1 MISSTTTRVVVPG
14 GGLRGELRPPPDKSI
29 THRAVIFSALASGT
43 SRIVHPLEADD
54 CQRTAEAFRRL
65 GVAVEMDGR
74 NDWVVIGKGLYGMKE
89 TSDGTIYCGNSGTT
103 MRLVSGVLAG
113 QPFET
118 KLMGDHSLSQRPM
131 ARVVEPLLK
140 MGAEITARDGKY
152 APLHVRGRRP
162 LQALEWNSPVASA
175 QVKSCLLLAGLYA
188 EGVTTVRE
196 PLRSRDH
203 SERMLA
209 AAGVKLDIGDTSVSL
224 RGGQSLH
231 AQEWVVP
238 SDISSAAFFI
248 IGALITPGS
257 ELMLRNVNVN
267 PTRDGILEVL
277 RNMGASVKLE
287 DQRSVA
293 GEPMADLLVKSSSLK
308 ATRFGADIMPR
319 LIDEIPA
326 IAVAATQAQG
336 VTEIT
341 GAGELRVKESDRLAL
356 MARELNKMGARVE
369 ELPDGLR
376 IEGPTPLKGATVDSH
391 TDHRLAMSFAVAG
404 LISQGETR
412 IQNADAVDISFP
424 SFWSD
429 FEKVRAEAPAR

>member
-1 MISSTTTRVVVPG
+1 MISSSTTRVIVPG
-14 GGLRGELRPPPDKSI
+14 GSMRGELRPPPDKSI
-29 THRAVIFSALASGT
+29 THRAILFSALSSGT

-65 GVAVEMDGR
+65 GVLVEMDGR
-74 NDWVVIGKGLYGMKE
+74 NDWIVVGKGLYGLSE
-89 TSDGTIYCGNSGTT
+89 VSDGTIYCGNSGTT
-103 MRLVSGVLAG
+103 MRLVSGVLSG

-131 ARVVEPLLK
+131 ARVVEPLSK
-140 MGAEITARDGKY
+140 MGAEITAREGKF

-162 LQALEWNSPVASA
+162 LRALEWNSPVASA

-188 EGVTTVRE
+188 EGVTTIRE
-196 PLRSRDH
+196 PFRSRDH

-209 AAGVKLDIGDTSVSL
+209 AAGVKLDVTESSVSVA
-224 RGGQSLH
+224 GGQGLR

-248 IGALITPGS
+248 VAALLAPGS

-267 PTRDGILEVL
+267 PTRDGILEAL
-277 RNMGASVKLE
+277 KTMGASVKLE

-293 GEPMADLLVKSSSLK
+293 GEPIADLLVTTSRLK
-308 ATRFGADIMPR
+308 AGRIGAEMMPR
-319 LIDEIPA
+319 LIDEIPV
-326 IAVAATQAQG
+326 IAVAATQAEG

-341 GAGELRVKESDRLAL
+341 GAAELRVKESDRLAL
-356 MARELNKMGARVE
+356 IARELNKMGAKIE

-376 IEGPTPLKGATVDSH
+376 IEGPTPLKGAVVDSH

-404 LISQGETR
+404 LIARGETT
-412 IQNADAVDISFP
+412 ILNADAVDISFP
-424 SFWSD
+424 TYWSD
-429 FEKVRAEAPAR
+429 FEKLRVESRK